1 MTSPTPRPPLL
12 FRIERLIGRLFG
24 QYWVGEYERAVIY
37 TDERY
42 NRLEGPGF
50 FAIDPFTERIHAI
63 INVAPDMFR
72 TTFSGIQTHDRLPV
86 DLSVGLNFGFAPERM
101 QREIAQ
107 LVVQWTPEERRG
119 ALTLHAQNAL
129 QKVLSQFTID
139 QVCSGQAFEE
149 IEHRTLRALS
159 ELVSRLG
166 LEPMQALLLQVT
178 PPAKVRDRFA
188 DIAQR
193 RSNAFDLA
201 QYTPYE
207 LDRVMRAQMIE
218 ALSRTS
224 PNRQYVEIPVGPTDI
239 APNPP
244 PVIDAPPS
252 HSSVQSDAEETQ
264 DTGAPPPRKRPRSR
278 FDDSP

>member
-1 MTSPTPRPPLL
+1 MTSPTSRPPLF

-24 QYWVGEYERAVIY
+24 QHWVGEYERAVIY

-86 DLSVGLNFGFAPERM
+86 DLSVGLNFGFAPERT

-139 QVCSGQAFEE
+139 QVCSGQALDE
-149 IEHRTLRALS
+149 IQHWTLRALS

-166 LEPMQALLLQVT
+166 LEPTQVLLLQVM

-193 RSNAFDLA
+193 RLNAFDLV

-218 ALSRTS
+218 ALSRMS
-224 PNRQYVEIPVGPTDI
+224 PNRQYIEIPAGPTDI

-252 HSSVQSDAEETQ
+252 RSSVQSDAEETR
-264 DTGAPPPRKRPRSR
+264 DTDAPPPRKRPRSR
-278 FDDSP
+278 FDD